1 MAQGVDP
8 LDPGKRMGTEEV
20 KQLCREIYK
29 KQGYIVIGWPAM
41 PLGAIAIYR
50 PGYKTTMFCQYDL
63 GYTFEAVEYGTAA
76 DWAMQNELIAHLRPA
91 WFRFPGIDST
101 GHFLRM
107 KPVGAK
113 K

>member
-1 MAQGVDP
+1 MAQQRVDAKKN
-8 LDPGKRMGTEEV
+8 LFILEV

-41 PLGAIAIYR
+41 PLGAMAVYR
-50 PGYKTTMFCQYDL
+50 PGWKTNVLFQYDL
-63 GYTFEAVEYGTAA
+63 GYPFEAVEYGTAA
-76 DWAMQNELIAHLRPA
+76 DWDLQNALIRHLRPD
-91 WFRFPGIDST
+91 WIEFPSIDST

-107 KPVGAK
+107 KPVGVK